1 MQVELLVTYEGS
13 PIAVSDLRLLMDT
26 LVLLQFTGSWRRL
39 FSKVKKHII
48 WSVLKSVTGMQ
59 GKKFKDK
66 LHPESESNSSDSAGS
81 YGVAVEQFP
90 TAHQR
95 QSDRAGEGFVSSIRG
110 LFNSQRRK
118 AKALVMRTMRGQ
130 EGLDDL
136 QISSSEDEA
145 GISKSPCG
153 AKRIPRRTRK
163 TRPAH
168 RDRGS
173 LADRGSRGTQEA
185 SQSQSETELSEGSS
199 MYEDFDWKKLHQ
211 HFVH

>member
-1 MQVELLVTYEGS
+1 
-13 PIAVSDLRLLMDT
+13 
-26 LVLLQFTGSWRRL
+26 
-39 FSKVKKHII
+39 
-48 WSVLKSVTGMQ
+48 
-59 GKKFKDK
+59 
-66 LHPESESNSSDSAGS
+66 
-81 YGVAVEQFP
+81 VAVEQFP

-118 AKALVMRTMRGQ
+118 ARALVLRTMRGQ
-130 EGLDDL
+130 EALDDL

-173 LADRGSRGTQEA
+173 LADRGLRGTQEA

-199 MYEDFDWKKLHQ
+199 MYEDFD
-211 HFVH
+211 